1 MDSIVKVE
9 WLSPKRPFSCVKGTD
24 FNRETKKIT
33 IELDESV
40 SNNQAKEIMDTI
52 WELKKHSSKALNGC
66 TIYL

>member
-9 WLSPKRPFSCVKGTD
+9 WLSPKRPFSCVKGTG

-52 WELKKHSSKALNGC
+52 WELKKHSSKSLSGC